1 MPLSRFQVTT
11 LPELRF
17 LTPLSDGVRSSL
29 KSVSGI
35 STIPTVLLP
44 GYKHRGTQSLCDA
57 HRKRYP
63 TSRIGQSLEEVGS
76 GAGQGKGRAEMPQPF
91 RNLRPAK
98 NRSPHPLVGSQPSLA
113 LLIGGASFHIGAA
126 ILMRLNTF
134 LWAFVATY
142 PAIIFC
148 AHAVVLPSLLIAEI

>member
-1 MPLSRFQVTT
+1 M
-11 LPELRF
+11 
-17 LTPLSDGVRSSL
+17 
-29 KSVSGI
+29 
-35 STIPTVLLP
+35 
-44 GYKHRGTQSLCDA
+44 GYKGRRNFRERRACEVRRIPLLRTRVNKGKE
-57 HRKRYP
+57 RK
-63 TSRIGQSLEEVGS
+63 GQ
-76 GAGQGKGRAEMPQPF
+76 AEMPQPF
-91 RNLRPAK
+91 RHLRLAT

-142 PAIIFC
+142 HAIIFC